1 MCVPLHVTKHF
12 ECCKITKPKKC
23 AGAYTRL
30 DRTNSIA
37 QHRDPR
43 IHTRKRLYQS
53 ANLPSKKA
61 ISNDGTT
68 RYALLS
74 RSLSRNVVCIEKT
87 GSYSSVLYVNTRSLI
102 KQNVHH
108 IALLQSFITVHYS
121 PRKLDHGVLGHNL
134 FNIWTVKKHIFC
146 INISMA
152 SQ

>member
-1 MCVPLHVTKHF
+1 MSLGLEFVSFLLSPALHPGLVLFLLSLHKAGLTSMCVPLHVTKHF

-102 KQNVHH
+102 K
-108 IALLQSFITVHYS
+108 
-121 PRKLDHGVLGHNL
+121 
-134 FNIWTVKKHIFC
+134 
-146 INISMA
+146 
-152 SQ
+152 